1 MIVGL
6 SDAADDTAAR
16 RGGGAGGS
24 RCERRGLLEG
34 RAARSAFRQG
44 KKTVL
49 SPLSAL
55 IDQND
60 HVLPRQARDK
70 HRKC

>member
-49 SPLSAL
+49 FPTFCINGS
-55 IDQND
+55 
-60 HVLPRQARDK
+60 K
-70 HRKC
+70 